1 MSPQAKL
8 LALATAVP
16 PYALAQADVMER
28 ARMLFRRAGHDI
40 APLLPVFDNAGIS
53 RRYSCVPI
61 DWYEHDH
68 GWADRNQIYL
78 DSATALLEQAARDC
92 LAQAG
97 MSFEAVDQLVVV
109 SSTGIAT
116 PSLDALLMDRLPFR
130 PDCRRL
136 PVFGL
141 GCVGGVVGL
150 SRAAQLARAKPGSV
164 VLCLIV
170 ELCALTFRKDDL
182 RKSNIVAT
190 ALFGDGAAAALVR
203 AGDAPAPALAAWG
216 EHRWPDTL
224 DVMGWD
230 VSETGLA
237 VRFSRDIPRLVRE
250 RFRSVTD
257 AFLARAGLMR
267 RDVDGYICH
276 PGGAKVIET
285 LEDVLELQRGTLR
298 DARETLREYG
308 NMSAATVLFVL
319 QRTLRR
325 GLRGRHLM
333 TALGP
338 GFTAGF
344 LTLEG
349 R

>member
-1 MSPQAKL
+1 M
-8 LALATAVP
+8 
-16 PYALAQADVMER
+16 
-28 ARMLFRRAGHDI
+28 
-40 APLLPVFDNAGIS
+40 
-53 RRYSCVPI
+53 
-61 DWYEHDH
+61 
-68 GWADRNQIYL
+68 
-78 DSATALLEQAARDC
+78 
-92 LAQAG
+92 
-97 MSFEAVDQLVVV
+97 V

-150 SRAAQLARAKPGSV
+150 SRAAQLARAEPGSV
-164 VLCLIV
+164 VLCLVV

-276 PGGAKVIET
+276 PGGAKVIEA